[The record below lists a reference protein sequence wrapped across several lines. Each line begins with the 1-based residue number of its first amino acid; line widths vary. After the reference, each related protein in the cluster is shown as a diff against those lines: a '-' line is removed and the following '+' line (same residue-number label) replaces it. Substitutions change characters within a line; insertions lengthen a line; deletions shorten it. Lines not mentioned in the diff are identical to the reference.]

1 MFTSIDEAFMWMAT
15 IVFFV
20 GVVVLMAG
28 IIILIV
34 QASGRNVKT
43 VSESVSKLAQ
53 RGIAEDVAGL
63 VGNASSLMNSMND
76 LVRSSSGIGITLI
89 ITGAA
94 LMAAAYFIFM
104 QLG

>member
-1 MFTSIDEAFMWMAT
+1 MFTNIDEAFMWMAT

-20 GVVVLMAG
+20 GVVVLLAG

-34 QASGRNVKT
+34 QASGKNVKT

-76 LVRSSSGIGITLI
+76 MVRSSSGIGITLV
-89 ITGAA
+89 ITGGA

>member
-1 MFTSIDEAFMWMAT
+1 MFTNIDEAFMWMAT

-20 GVVVLMAG
+20 GVVVLLAG
-28 IIILIV
+28 IIILIA
-34 QASGRNVKT
+34 QASGKNVKT

-76 LVRSSSGIGITLI
+76 MVRSSSGIGITLV
-89 ITGAA
+89 ITGGA

>member
-1 MFTSIDEAFMWMAT
+1 MFTNIDEAFMWMAT
-15 IVFFV
+15 IVFFI
-20 GVVVLMAG
+20 GVIVLVVG
-28 IIILIV
+28 IIILAV

-63 VGNASSLMNSMND
+63 VGNASSLLTSMNEM
-76 LVRSSSGIGITLI
+76 VRSSAGIGITLI
-89 ITGAA
+89 VTGML
-94 LMAAAYFIFM
+94 LMAAAYFLFS

>member
-1 MFTSIDEAFMWMAT
+1 MFTNIDEAFMWMAT
-15 IVFFV
+15 IVFFI
-20 GVVVLMAG
+20 GVIVLLVG
-28 IIILIV
+28 IIILAV

-63 VGNASSLMNSMND
+63 VGNASSLMTSMNEM
-76 LVRSSSGIGITLI
+76 VRSSAGIGITLI
-89 ITGAA
+89 ITGML
-94 LMAAAYFIFM
+94 LMASAYFLFT

>member
-1 MFTSIDEAFMWMAT
+1 MFTNIDEAFMWMAT

-20 GVVVLMAG
+20 GVVVLLAG

-34 QASGRNVKT
+34 EASGKNVKT

-76 LVRSSSGIGITLI
+76 MVRSSSGIGITLI

>member
-1 MFTSIDEAFMWMAT
+1 MFTNIDEAFMWMAT
-15 IVFFV
+15 IAFFI
-20 GVVVLMAG
+20 GVAVLLAG

-53 RGIAEDVAGL
+53 RGIAEDVVGL

-76 LVRSSSGIGITLI
+76 MVRSSSGIGITLI
-89 ITGAA
+89 FTGIA
-94 LMAAAYFIFM
+94 LMAAAYFVFS

>member
-1 MFTSIDEAFMWMAT
+1 MFNNIDEAFMWMAT
-15 IVFFV
+15 IVFFI
-20 GVVVLMAG
+20 GVVVLLAG

-76 LVRSSSGIGITLI
+76 MVRSSSGIGITLV
-89 ITGAA
+89 ITGTA
-94 LMAAAYFIFM
+94 LMAAAYFIFQ

>member
-1 MFTSIDEAFMWMAT
+1 MFTNIDEAFMWMAT

-20 GVVVLMAG
+20 GVVVLLAG

-34 QASGRNVKT
+34 QASGKNVKT

-76 LVRSSSGIGITLI
+76 MVRSSSGIGITLI

>member
-1 MFTSIDEAFMWMAT
+1 MFTNIDEAFMWMAT

-20 GVVVLMAG
+20 GVVVLLAG

-34 QASGRNVKT
+34 QASGKNVKT

>member
-1 MFTSIDEAFMWMAT
+1 MFTNIDEAFMWMAT
-15 IVFFV
+15 IVFFI
-20 GVVVLMAG
+20 GVVVLLAG

-43 VSESVSKLAQ
+43 VTESVSKLAQ

-76 LVRSSSGIGITLI
+76 MVRSSSGIGITLV

-94 LMAAAYFIFM
+94 LMAAAYFIFV

>member
-1 MFTSIDEAFMWMAT
+1 MFTNIDEAFMWMAT
-15 IVFFV
+15 IVFFI
-20 GVVVLMAG
+20 GVIVLVVG
-28 IIILIV
+28 IIILAV

-63 VGNASSLMNSMND
+63 VGNASSLLSSMNEM
-76 LVRSSSGIGITLI
+76 VRSSAGIGITLI
-89 ITGAA
+89 ITGML
-94 LMAAAYFIFM
+94 LMASAYFLFT

>member
-1 MFTSIDEAFMWMAT
+1 MFTNIDEAFMWMAT
-15 IVFFV
+15 IVFFI
-20 GVVVLMAG
+20 GVVVLLAG

-34 QASGRNVKT
+34 QSSGKNVKT

-63 VGNASSLMNSMND
+63 VGNASSLMNSMNEV
-76 LVRSSSGIGITLI
+76 VRSSAGIGITLI
-89 ITGAA
+89 FTGMA
-94 LMAAAYFIFM
+94 LMAAAYFIFK

>member
-1 MFTSIDEAFMWMAT
+1 MFTNIDEAFMWMAT
-15 IVFFV
+15 IVFFI
-20 GVVVLMAG
+20 GVVVLLAG

-76 LVRSSSGIGITLI
+76 MVRSSSGIGITLI
-89 ITGAA
+89 ITG
-94 LMAAAYFIFM
+94 MAR
-104 QLG
+104 

>member
-1 MFTSIDEAFMWMAT
+1 MFTNIDEAFMWMAT
-15 IVFFV
+15 IIFFI
-20 GVVVLMAG
+20 GVVVLLAG
-28 IIILIV
+28 IIILVV

-63 VGNASSLMNSMND
+63 VGNASSLMSSMND
-76 LVRSSSGIGITLI
+76 MVRSSAGIGITLI

-94 LMAAAYFIFM
+94 LIAATYFIFL

>member
-1 MFTSIDEAFMWMAT
+1 MFTSIDEAFMWIAT
-15 IVFFV
+15 IVFFI
-20 GVVVLMAG
+20 GVFVLLAG

>member
-1 MFTSIDEAFMWMAT
+1 MFTNIDEAFMWMAT
-15 IVFFV
+15 IVFFI
-20 GVVVLMAG
+20 GVVVLLAG

-63 VGNASSLMNSMND
+63 VGNASSLMNSMNEM
-76 LVRSSSGIGITLI
+76 VRSSCRHRHHPDHHRHGR
-89 ITGAA
+89 
-94 LMAAAYFIFM
+94 
-104 QLG
+104 

>member
-1 MFTSIDEAFMWMAT
+1 MFLTIDEAFMWMAT
-15 IVFFV
+15 IAFGI
-20 GVVVLMAG
+20 GVIVLIIG
-28 IIILIV
+28 IIILAV

-43 VSESVSKLAQ
+43 VTDSVSKLAQ

-63 VGNASSLMNSMND
+63 VGNASSLMSSMND
-76 LVRSSSGIGITLI
+76 MVRSSAGIGITLI

-94 LMAAAYFIFM
+94 LVAAAYFIFM

>member
-1 MFTSIDEAFMWMAT
+1 MFTNIDEAFMWMAT
-15 IVFFV
+15 IVFFIGVIVLLV
-20 GVVVLMAG
+20 GIV
-28 IIILIV
+28 ILAI

-63 VGNASSLMNSMND
+63 VGNASSLLSSMNEM
-76 LVRSSSGIGITLI
+76 VRSSAGIGITLI
-89 ITGAA
+89 ITGML
-94 LMAAAYFIFM
+94 LMTAAYFIFI

>member
-1 MFTSIDEAFMWMAT
+1 MFTNIDEAFMWMAT
-15 IVFFV
+15 IVFFI
-20 GVVVLMAG
+20 GVIVLVVG
-28 IIILIV
+28 IIILAV

-63 VGNASSLMNSMND
+63 VGNASSLLTSMNEM
-76 LVRSSSGIGITLI
+76 VRSSAGIGITLI
-89 ITGAA
+89 ITGML
-94 LMAAAYFIFM
+94 LMASAYFLFT